1 MPKIDINEKRGYDA
15 IVPAKDLWD
24 KVNKIIF

>member
-1 MPKIDINEKRGYDA
+1 MPKIDINKKRGYDA
-15 IVPAKDLWD
+15 IVLVKDLWD